1 MNKVKMKKTLLLSV
15 FMLLAVGARAQKKWT
30 FTPQVGINVCDM
42 QGSDALECY
51 KMVVE
56 PIAGV
61 EAEYRPTKLF
71 GISLGGFY
79 SVKGCNPNFTFVM
92 REGSKEKHSLDYS
105 EYISRYEVR
114 YLSFPLMLNFHV
126 WKGLTA
132 KCGFQYSNLITARN
146 KGYVTGYA
154 DINDQ
159 MGSVIAEFYIL
170 DPYYSTSGIYYGHTA
185 PAPSS
190 EKMSNPVSLDHD
202 FNNGAKAEYHRM
214 ELAIPL
220 GLSYEYKNVVLDV
233 RYQIGLSKLPRIDRN
248 DRVYNSCTS
257 ITLGYKL

>member
-1 MNKVKMKKTLLLSV
+1 MKKTLSLSV
-15 FMLLAVGARAQKKWT
+15 FILLAVSARAQKKWT

-42 QGSDALECY
+42 QGNDALECY

-79 SVKGCNPNFTFVM
+79 TVKGCNPNFTYM
-92 REGSKEKHSLDYS
+92 ERDGNKEKHAFFFNRYN
-105 EYISRYEVR
+105 SRYEIR

-126 WKGLTA
+126 WKGLTV
-132 KCGFQYSNLITARN
+132 KCGFQYSNLITARH
-146 KGYVTGYA
+146 KGYYTGYA

-159 MGSVIAEFYIL
+159 IGSIFVESYIV
-170 DPYYSTSGIYYGHTA
+170 DPDYPTTGIYYGHTA

-190 EKMSNPVSLDHD
+190 ENMSNPVSLDYD
-202 FNNGAKAEYHRM
+202 FNDGAKAEYHRM

-233 RYQIGLSKLPRIDRN
+233 RYQIGLSRLPRIDRN

>member
-61 EAEYRPTKLF
+61 EAEYRPTRLF

-79 SVKGCNPNFTFVM
+79 SVKGCNPNFTFVV
-92 REGSKEKHSLDYS
+92 RDGSKDEHYADCNVHYN
-105 EYISRYEVR
+105 RYELR

-132 KCGFQYSNLITARN
+132 KCGFQYSNLITARD
-146 KGYVTGYA
+146 KGHVAGFTNYEY
-154 DINDQ
+154 D
-159 MGSVIAEFYIL
+159 EFYSV
-170 DPYYSTSGIYYGHTA
+170 DPDYAMRGFYPGTTA